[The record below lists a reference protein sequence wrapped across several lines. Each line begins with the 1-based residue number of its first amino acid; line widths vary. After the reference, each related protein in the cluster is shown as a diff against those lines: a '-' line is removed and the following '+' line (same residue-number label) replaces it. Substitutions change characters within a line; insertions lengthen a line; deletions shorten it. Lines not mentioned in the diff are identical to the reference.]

1 MGGALGGW
9 AQWVA
14 TGFGIGYAPA
24 APGTAGSVLGLLL
37 YLLVLRRASPAL
49 YASVLLGILILGGYT
64 AGRTEQ
70 ALGKTDPR
78 QVVIDEILGMLL
90 TYFLLPVGL
99 IGGALGFMFFRLFDI
114 LKPPPLRWLQKRPGG
129 AGIMLDDIGA
139 AVYAHL
145 LTRWV
150 LAWLR

>member
-1 MGGALGGW
+1 MGGALGEW

-14 TGFGIGYAPA
+14 TGFGVGYMPV

-64 AGRTEQ
+64 AGRTER

-150 LAWLR
+150 LGWLR